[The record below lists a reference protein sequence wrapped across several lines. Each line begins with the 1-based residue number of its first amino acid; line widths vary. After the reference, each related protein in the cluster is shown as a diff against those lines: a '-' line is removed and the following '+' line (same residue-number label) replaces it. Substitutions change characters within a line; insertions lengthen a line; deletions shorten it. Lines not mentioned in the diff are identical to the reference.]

1 MPPLEWL
8 ARTGYVARA
17 FVFFILSYFT
27 LLAAIDAHTRPL
39 DSKDALGRV
48 LAQPLG
54 TLLLSCLAAG
64 LLCFAA
70 WRGLQSYLDP
80 DGCGSDL
87 KGLSRRAVYA
97 GAGLF
102 YFAFATVVISMI
114 FGSAGEDSERTLRDW
129 TAWALT
135 KPAGRWIVGIAG
147 IAVVVT
153 GLGICAGGLR
163 AEIQNLLTL
172 KKKPRMIVTALG
184 LIGSLTRGLVFTI
197 IGAFLIFAALDSNAH
212 EAAGLAGAL
221 SAIKGQSYGTLL
233 LGATALGFLSF
244 GLFGLAEAAFR
255 RIDTDCAAGQ
265 PSWHRA

>member
-1 MPPLEWL
+1 MLEWL

-17 FVFFILSYFT
+17 IVFIILSYFT
-27 LLAAIDAHTRPL
+27 ILAAIDAHTRPL
-39 DSKDALGRV
+39 DSKDALGKV
-48 LAQPLG
+48 LGQPLG

-70 WRGLQSYLDP
+70 WRGAQSYFDP

-87 KGLSRRAVYA
+87 KGLSRRIVYA
-97 GAGLF
+97 GAALF
-102 YFAFATVVISMI
+102 YIAFATVVISMI
-114 FGSAGEDSERTLRDW
+114 FGSAGDDSERVLRDW

-147 IAVVVT
+147 MAVVAS
-153 GLGICAGGLR
+153 GLGICAAGFR
-163 AEIQNLLTL
+163 AEIRNLLAL
-172 KKKPRMIVTALG
+172 RKKPRMVVTALG

-197 IGAFLIFAALDSNAH
+197 IGAFLIFAAKNSNAH
-212 EAAGLAGAL
+212 EAAGLAGTLAV
-221 SAIKGQSYGTLL
+221 IKGQSYGVLL
-233 LGATALGFLSF
+233 LGITAFGFLSF

-265 PSWHRA
+265 PSWYRA